1 VKKCPFCAEE
11 IQDEAIKC
19 RFCGSMLDG
28 SEGAGAAAPGD
39 SPLPAAPSVDEALQF
54 THSGSRYLLGY
65 GREFFGIWDRQGGSE
80 PLSKFP
86 RTDDGWRDAWLA
98 FSPMEPHS
106 TEVGISGGP
115 VLAQPGPQAAAWP
128 RRPTRRVSGAWWL
141 LPIFMGWLGGLIAWL
156 VNKDVDPRRARQM
169 LITGIAISALLV
181 FLILA
186 QQPQTT

>member
-1 VKKCPFCAEE
+1 MKRCPFCAEE

-28 SEGAGAAAPGD
+28 SETVGAAPPNPSSGS
-39 SPLPAAPSVDEALQF
+39 SPPVASREDEALQF

-65 GREFFGIWDRQGGSE
+65 GRAFFGIWERQGGSG

-86 RTDDGWRDAWLA
+86 RNDDGWRDAWIA
-98 FSPMEPHS
+98 FSAMEPNS
-106 TEVGISGGP
+106 TEVGIGGTP
-115 VLAQPGPQAAAWP
+115 AAAPQAAAWP
-128 RRPTRRVSGAWWL
+128 PRSARRVSGAWWL

-156 VNKDVDPRRARQM
+156 VNKDVDPQRARQM

-186 QQPQTT
+186 AQPRTT